1 MQQREE
7 DGRSM
12 GGDMSEDSNNQVTAV
27 NIYLSLLDKLS
38 YFTRLTTKVSKILQ
52 GGSKSPF

>member
-1 MQQREE
+1 
-7 DGRSM
+7 
-12 GGDMSEDSNNQVTAV
+12 MSEDSNNQVTAV